1 MDFNLDSDLTRIL
14 LLTAVAGGLLFFIL
28 LVVARLYRRATKE
41 VSFVR
46 TGFGGQKVI
55 VNGGALVFPVLHEI
69 IRVNMNTLKLDVQ
82 RTRQQA
88 LITRDRMRVDVQ
100 AEFYVRVQPTEES
113 IANAAQT
120 LGSKT
125 MAPEAL
131 KELVEGKFVDALR
144 SVAAEMGM
152 EELHEQR
159 AIFVQKVQQVVAEDI
174 LKNGLE
180 LESVSLT
187 GLDQT
192 GREFFNP
199 DNAFDAEGLTKLTEA
214 IELRRKKRNE
224 IEQDTEV
231 QVQRKNLEAQQQR
244 LQISRDQEFA
254 QLEQQREVE
263 IRRAAQMAEIA
274 REQSQKQQ
282 EAEGAKISAQQQ
294 VDSAK
299 LTAQRAVEEQRIAM
313 EQQLKERDIE
323 KQKNVETAQV
333 MQLKVVELAAQDKAI
348 AIAEK
353 SKSQSEAQ
361 AAADAARAAAV
372 KAAEQV
378 DTVREVERAERQK
391 KIELVQAAKEAER
404 EQIAITIAAQAEK
417 QAAQEKGDAIRTLA
431 TANADQRRIEA
442 EGNATAEKLRAEAE
456 ATAEKLRAEAAQ
468 ARYKVDAE
476 GQTALNHAA
485 NTLSVDQIAMQL
497 RVALLKHLP
506 EIIRES
512 VKPMESIDG
521 IKIIQVEGL
530 NGSGGGTAGG
540 EAGTGSGNLAE
551 QVVASAL
558 RYRAQAPLLDSLMR
572 DIGMNGADLHGLAA
586 AAAPNGDGWRGTKLD
601 ELLAK
606 HGEPKTD

>member
-1 MDFNLDSDLTRIL
+1 MDFLENTELMSIL
-14 LLTAVAGGLLFFIL
+14 VVAVVGGGLLLFVL
-28 LVVARLYRRATKE
+28 MVVARLYRRATKE
-41 VSFVR
+41 ISFVR

-82 RTRQQA
+82 RARQQA

-100 AEFYVRVQPTEES
+100 AEFYVRVQPSEES

-120 LGSKT
+120 LGAKT
-125 MAPEAL
+125 MEPEAL
-131 KELVEGKFVDALR
+131 KDLVEGKFVDALR

-159 AIFVQKVQQVVAEDI
+159 ALFVQKVQQVVSEDI

-192 GREFFNP
+192 GKEFFNP

-244 LQISRDQEFA
+244 LQIARDQEYA
-254 QLEQQREVE
+254 QLEQQREIE
-263 IRRAAQMAEIA
+263 IRRAAQVAEIA

-282 EAEGAKISAQQQ
+282 EAEGAKIAAQQQ
-294 VDSAK
+294 VDQAK
-299 LTAQRAVEEQRIAM
+299 IVANRAVEEQRIAM
-313 EQQLKERDIE
+313 EQQLKEREIE
-323 KQKNVETAQV
+323 KLKNVETARVSQ
-333 MQLKVVELAAQDKAI
+333 QKIVELAEQDRAI

-372 KAAEQV
+372 KAQEQV
-378 DTVREVERAERQK
+378 DTVREIERAERQK

-404 EQIAITIAAQAEK
+404 EQIAVTVAAQAEK
-417 QAAQEKGDAIRTLA
+417 LAAEERAAAIRTLA
-431 TANADQRRIEA
+431 TASGDQKRIEA
-442 EGNATAEKLRAEAE
+442 EADAAAEKLRAD
-456 ATAEKLRAEAAQ
+456 AAA
-468 ARYKVDAE
+468 ARYEADAA
-476 GQTALNHAA
+476 GQRKINESA
-485 NTLSVDQIAMQL
+485 NTLSAEQIAMQL
-497 RVALLKHLP
+497 RLALLKHLP
-506 EIIRES
+506 DIIRES

-521 IKIIQVEGL
+521 IKIIQVDGL
-530 NGSGGGTAGG
+530 NGGSGGGTS
-540 EAGTGSGNLAE
+540 EASAPTAAGNLAE
-551 QVVASAL
+551 QVVSSAL
-558 RYRAQAPLLDSLMR
+558 RYRAQAPLIESL
-572 DIGMNGADLHGLAA
+572 LSEVGLSSASPTGLTRVLRESETPA
-586 AAAPNGDGWRGTKLD
+586 Q
-601 ELLAK
+601 
-606 HGEPKTD
+606 